1 MDYDKLIEDLRWWAA
16 YCGQPCGCL
25 TARCIL
31 DNAVAAI
38 ETLCAENNRLR
49 EKVEDT
55 RLEGYAKGLEEMSA
69 DLSRVTTERDLAVE
83 YVRGQC
89 KYCKHNFDCT
99 SRKGPHSNCWE
110 WRGIKED

>member
-1 MDYDKLIEDLRWWAA
+1 MDPCID
-16 YCGQPCGCL
+16 YCFNRFGKEYTKDC
-25 TARCIL
+25 
-31 DNAVAAI
+31 DNNCEYAKVI
-38 ETLCAENNRLR
+38 AENKKLQ
-49 EKVEDT
+49 
-55 RLEGYAKGLEEMSA
+55 S
-69 DLSRVTTERDLAVE
+69 DLSRVTAERDAAIE